1 MVSQP
6 QSKLF
11 AVVHICG
18 RQFKVT
24 PNDLVVV
31 SRLQADIGESI
42 FLEKVLL
49 AGSENFTLLGTPILN
64 PSIVRV
70 TATVVEHGR
79 AAKIV
84 IFKKKRRKNYKRKK
98 GYRQDNTTLRINGI
112 ELKPALS

>member
-42 FLEKVLL
+42 FLEKVCESLVRL
-49 AGSENFTLLGTPILN
+49 AAQFYTYVL
-64 PSIVRV
+64 
-70 TATVVEHGR
+70 
-79 AAKIV
+79 
-84 IFKKKRRKNYKRKK
+84 
-98 GYRQDNTTLRINGI
+98 
-112 ELKPALS
+112 ELTHMYVFMYASSQVHVHTYVHT